1 MADNKVADEPHP
13 VADDVDVMLP
23 SGWAEA
29 FLSQL
34 AADGEDEPNV
44 MRGLD

>member
-1 MADNKVADEPHP
+1 MADNTVADQPRP
-13 VADDVDVMLP
+13 VPDDTDVMLP
-23 SGWAEA
+23 RGWAEA

-44 MRGLD
+44 VRGLD